1 MNDTLINKTKN
12 ELIVKRRRRKRIK
25 NSILLFIFLLAVLF
39 VLSIKLPYFN
49 IKYIKVYGNK
59 SIDVNEIKSL
69 SKISMGNNIFY
80 INVNKLEKNILRNP
94 YIGSVKISRKL
105 PSQININV
113 AERNAIFYIKMDNK
127 FYIVDKFGILL
138 QKRSNIDNMNLV
150 KLNGINL
157 TSSKIGESIKTR
169 DNRKI
174 DGIKNIGSLIEESN
188 VMFGIDTVDF
198 SNSLDIKAYRKDMC
212 IKLGSADDMRNK
224 LNKALNII
232 EQEKLSAA
240 KGYVDVRFDGNP
252 VFYIYNN

>member
-1 MNDTLINKTKN
+1 
-12 ELIVKRRRRKRIK
+12 
-25 NSILLFIFLLAVLF
+25 
-39 VLSIKLPYFN
+39 
-49 IKYIKVYGNK
+49 
-59 SIDVNEIKSL
+59 
-69 SKISMGNNIFY
+69 
-80 INVNKLEKNILRNP
+80 LRNP
-94 YIGSVKISRKL
+94 YIGSVKITRKL

-113 AERNAIFYIKMDNK
+113 AERNAIFYIKMDNT
-127 FYIVDKFGILL
+127 FYIVDKSGILL

-150 KLNGINL
+150 QLNGINL
-157 TSSKIGESIKTR
+157 TSSKIGEIIKTR

-188 VMFGIDTVDF
+188 VMFGIDTLDV
-198 SNSLDIKAYRKDMC
+198 SNSLDIKAYKKDMC
-212 IKLGSADDMRNK
+212 IKLGSADDMKNK